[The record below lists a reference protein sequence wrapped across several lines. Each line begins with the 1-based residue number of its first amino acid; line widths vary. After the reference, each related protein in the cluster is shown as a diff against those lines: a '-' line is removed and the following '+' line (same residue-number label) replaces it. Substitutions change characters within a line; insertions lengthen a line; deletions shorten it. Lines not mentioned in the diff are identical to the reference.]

1 MAKKLNQDALDRA
14 VKLFDESRQSHDDF
28 VRKVESRYKTYRGIL
43 DAKSEAAQWTS
54 KSHPPYIMH
63 IVETTMASLVEDHL
77 KYKISPCPS
86 IDALLED
93 GAQEKAVQGAEAH
106 QILFDWQIE
115 GDEFSDFQRPF
126 MLQNAIAGLTVAKT
140 YWITRSERRRKL
152 VPVEEFGITSF
163 EEKTQDTIV
172 YDGPTTEVRDV
183 RDFFWTPNA
192 TSLENSP
199 WVIDR
204 VWKLPEEIWEGF
216 KDGGPF
222 GANRGGW
229 TEEQCRKLIG
239 KEGDQESTEELSSR
253 EQELWKIERTKG
265 LVEVWEVWD
274 RVKKTVTT
282 IANKKVLLAHREGFP
297 FFHDDYP
304 FVICSTQ
311 PDLFLLP
318 GVSQVEK
325 VAHLQTLLWD
335 VANQSIDNMRLVNNA
350 IFMFRPDVEDV
361 DAYPF
366 YPGARW
372 LVEDP
377 AQVQPWSPN
386 PMPAEVSL
394 GREALIKGDM
404 QNLAGGFPFS
414 SGTDSQFVDQK
425 TATGASIVSSLAQ
438 KSMDL
443 AKRELYKALRKI
455 GKQRM
460 ILNQQFIREPQVAPV
475 LGLDNEQQ
483 VKVIWPELL
492 QGDFDFKMEPIPDS
506 LMKQEEQA
514 SAQALVQLA
523 LAAFPVVVAAA
534 QTGAAT
540 PLNLDAFMEDMLKA
554 FGKEQTDRYFSKK
567 TPAMLPPAGGGGGGP
582 MAPPGAEGQP
592 MGITGPQS
600 IDPAV
605 SPGAQ
610 VSEAPSTLMQRSQA
624 MSRGGAQNI

>member
-1 MAKKLNQDALDRA
+1 MAKKINQDALDRA

-43 DAKSEAAQWTS
+43 DQKSEAAQWTS

-63 IVETTMASLVEDHL
+63 IVETTMASLVEDHIR
-77 KYKISPCPS
+77 YRISPRPS
-86 IDALLED
+86 IDALLEP
-93 GAQEKAVQGAEAH
+93 GAQEKAVQGAKAH

-140 YWITRSERRRKL
+140 YWTTRSERRRKL
-152 VPVEEFGITSF
+152 MPVEEFGVTRF
-163 EEKTQDTIV
+163 EESTDLTVV

-199 WVIDR
+199 WIIDR

-222 GANRGGW
+222 GSNRGGW
-229 TEEQCRKLIG
+229 SEEQCRKLIG
-239 KEGDQESTEELSSR
+239 KEGDQETEELVSR
-253 EQELWKIERTKG
+253 EQELWNIERTKG

-274 RVKKTVTT
+274 RTKKTVTT
-282 IANKKVLLAHREGFP
+282 IANKKVLLSHREGFP

-377 AQVQPWSPN
+377 AQVQMWSPN
-386 PMPAEVSL
+386 PLPAEVSI
-394 GREALIKGDM
+394 GREGLIKGDM

-425 TATGASIVSSLAQ
+425 TATGASIVSSIAQ

-443 AKRELYKALRKI
+443 AKRELYKAIRKI

-483 VKVIWPELL
+483 LEVIMPELL

-514 SAQALVQLA
+514 SAQALIQLA
-523 LAAFPVVVAAA
+523 LSAFPVVAAAA
-534 QTGAAT
+534 QNGAAT

-554 FGKEQTDRYFSKK
+554 FGKEQTDRYFSKQA
-567 TPAMLPPAGGGGGGP
+567 PAMLPGAGGGGGGP
-582 MAPPGAEGQP
+582 MAPPGSEGQP

-610 VSEAPSTLMQRSQA
+610 ISEAPSTLMQRAQA